1 MKVVGRLGNGF
12 KSRRD
17 ANQPAEFF
25 HFVHCFQK
33 VFTRVFPLSTRAH
46 AKVAILPDESPMMFL
61 DHDHQCSGIICDP
74 LDILVVRQH
83 HAGDG
88 ITRAVKLP
96 VPNLQCRELRCDR
109 RDYRKKA
116 EFQETLRVTTL
127 GIQRPGRLAASSLLP
142 KLKPQMNIPNR

>member
-1 MKVVGRLGNGF
+1 
-12 KSRRD
+12 
-17 ANQPAEFF
+17 
-25 HFVHCFQK
+25 
-33 VFTRVFPLSTRAH
+33 
-46 AKVAILPDESPMMFL
+46 MFL
-61 DHDHQCSGIICDP
+61 DHDHRCSGIICDP

-96 VPNLQCRELRCDR
+96 VPNLQCRELRWDR

-127 GIQRPGRLAASSLLP
+127 GIQSSGPPANRSSLLP